1 MRNRILIG
9 LFLSL
14 FGTPLLAQKVVGCEQ
29 LIEDARE
36 AYNGG
41 MVELVPD
48 ILNECLES
56 GLSGELLKEG
66 YRLVINAYLFD
77 YLPESASMKMR
88 NFIKVFPK
96 YEPVSS
102 DTQEFIQLFESTRAE
117 IEREAAVARQQA
129 QTAAR
134 EEKEQ
139 TGGQERTSRQEGQTE
154 RQGSPGRQQPSE
166 QIRPE
171 GPSHSIGISVG
182 GVLLLPQVIERYS
195 LSDPSVDGGDYVL
208 TTPGIQAAAVF
219 NLNAGRVITMG
230 FGLNYSRLHL
240 NFSGKPFPFAS
251 YQYNEYH
258 HRIGIPISME
268 VDLNPDSRTVAYF
281 RFGVAADYLLGA
293 SASAVRTYEESGD
306 TFFRDVEV
314 ESFSITEART
324 KLNLYGSAGLGL
336 KHKTRSG
343 YLFAE
348 AIYHYGFRKTNNG
361 ENRYD
366 YEDMNWLIYHIDS
379 DFRINQLS
387 LVLGLAWNL

>member
-1 MRNRILIG
+1 MRNRILVG

-14 FGTPLLAQKVVGCEQ
+14 FGTSLMAQNVVGCEQ

-77 YLPESASMKMR
+77 YLPESASTKMR
-88 NFIKVFPK
+88 NFIKRFPE
-96 YEPVSS
+96 YEPVGT
-102 DTQEFIQLFESTRAE
+102 DTQEFIQLFEATRAE
-117 IEREAAVARQQA
+117 MEREAAVAREKEEM
-129 QTAAR
+129 AAR
-134 EEKEQ
+134 EAREQ
-139 TGGQERTSRQEGQTE
+139 AAAQERTSRQEETTE
-154 RQGSPGRQQPSE
+154 RQGSAGRQQPSE
-166 QIRPE
+166 PVLPE
-171 GPSHSIGISVG
+171 GPSHSFGISLG

-219 NLNAGRVITMG
+219 NLSLGRMVTMG

-240 NFSGKPFPFAS
+240 SFSGKPFPYAS
-251 YQYNEYH
+251 NQYDEYH
-258 HRIGIPISME
+258 HRIGIPVSME
-268 VDLNPDSRTVAYF
+268 VDFNPDSRTVAYF
-281 RFGVAADYLLGA
+281 RFGVAGDYLLGA
-293 SASAVRTYEESGD
+293 SASAIRTYDESGD

-314 ESFSITEART
+314 ESHSIMDART

-348 AIYHYGFRKTNNG
+348 AAYHYGFRKSNNE

-366 YEDMNWLIYHIDS
+366 YQDMIWLIYYIDS